1 MCILL
6 SFKGKKER
14 KCKCKCELLLNLMS
28 LLTTS
33 AFLCPLDSKTPPK
46 GGLLASTSSLT
57 CLFLHLGSLG
67 SCAGPEGPSCK
78 SPAAYIHRALRF
90 SYSTSGLGGPP
101 QGRTSSFLKRWRPR
115 RTAVALGAPLQPGHH
130 ARRLSGSAVMCR
142 RTQEPAPCGF
152 LCLLHPSR
160 LHLPI
165 SSGLTSYPPT
175 VSSSSARSTRV
186 HRKPSLHTCRAA
198 WTQVS
203 LSLRD
208 PFRGLWALPDFYPR
222 CAHFYPPA
230 WLSHPA

>member
-130 ARRLSGSAVMCR
+130 ARRLSGSAVICVPENPGAGSMR
-142 RTQEPAPCGF
+142 FSLSPAPQSTALAHLLRPNF
-152 LCLLHPSR
+152 LPSHSLLQLSTQHQ
-160 LHLPI
+160 
-165 SSGLTSYPPT
+165 SS
-175 VSSSSARSTRV
+175 
-186 HRKPSLHTCRAA
+186 
-198 WTQVS
+198 
-203 LSLRD
+203 
-208 PFRGLWALPDFYPR
+208 
-222 CAHFYPPA
+222 
-230 WLSHPA
+230 